1 MCRCSTEPLCR
12 TDVYTGRQWR
22 TCGGRVHD
30 SLGGPRCGQAH
41 PRCGGRLNLNT
52 TPAPL
57 APIASLTSF
66 FPPSPCDQ
74 ASKRISRT
82 STTWTRGNGLGDGYG
97 LKVPITFPSVPDTL
111 LTCAGASTAPTWG
124 CICSFLVVATIVYHR
139 GTEWMIG
146 TLAVTALFSSCSDR
160 CSRVATVE
168 LSWPKQEVR
177 NGGSYPNVCG
187 CCLFVALLAWRCPTE
202 LGAQGFVRSAAY
214 WFALHTPCAWL
225 YLFVLALIRL
235 AAYVINSVAVRHAQP
250 SAICRLPTCGAA
262 LNTNL
267 SRCHP

>member
-1 MCRCSTEPLCR
+1 MR
-12 TDVYTGRQWR
+12 
-22 TCGGRVHD
+22 
-30 SLGGPRCGQAH
+30 
-41 PRCGGRLNLNT
+41 
-52 TPAPL
+52 PA
-57 APIASLTSF
+57 SWY
-66 FPPSPCDQ
+66 PSPSLPTICLYLIWTALFGRSLNVSVFHRTPLPDRRLHRSAVAYLWWAGSRFTRRAK